1 MKYGKLVSKTSRPN
15 LFGIIGKGSYSTR
28 PVDGSGSVRPDKGE
42 QVNIDE
48 VKARKD
54 RMLPA
59 TANMVLTQRLA

>member
-1 MKYGKLVSKTSRPN
+1 MKYDRIISKTSKPH
-15 LFGIIGKGSYSTR
+15 LFGIIGKGSYRTG
-28 PVDGSGSVRPDKGE
+28 PLDGSGAVWAEKGE

-59 TANMVLTQRLA
+59 MVNMVLTQRLA

>member
-1 MKYGKLVSKTSRPN
+1 MKYDRIISKTAKPH

-28 PVDGSGSVRPDKGE
+28 PVDGSGAVWAEKGE
-42 QVNIDE
+42 QVSIDE

-59 TANMVLTQRLA
+59 AVNMVLTQRLA